1 MALDIET
8 LKEIWAEFIYEGK
21 LDPRIQ
27 PPVADSWQKCRA
39 YGVNPEGGCGT
50 RVADAVFQSIKDAN
64 RTLIDT
70 AMPIMHSV
78 FEIVQRSHFMLVLT
92 DAVGYILV
100 SIGDEMIMSKTRD
113 MRYVAGALWNSQSVG
128 TNAISVALDYDTAIQ
143 MVGPEHYCRSHHGW
157 TCSAAPIHGENGEVI
172 GCINMS
178 GDADKAHDHTLGLV
192 LAAVYGIEGQMSL
205 LRSREIL
212 RTALEVSADGIMLVG
227 TDYHPIWGNSAALR
241 LFGAEADALT
251 RLDVRTLMPDIRW
264 NSDEWNDNAKF
275 FADDTRVLTRT
286 GTVRCTAAITPAE
299 NFGTRT
305 INVTLK
311 KQKHLIDS
319 VNKMSGNRA
328 SYTFDDLYTRDMG
341 MKKTIALARKY
352 ALYDGNIL
360 IEGDSGTGKELIAQA
375 IHNAGSRAG
384 GPFVAI
390 NCASI
395 PRDLLETELFGY
407 EAGAFPGSSG
417 EGNPGRFELANRGTL
432 FLDEISELPLE
443 FQSKLLR
450 AVETHCINRLGGG
463 QDVQLDI
470 RIITATSTRLEEA
483 VTAGS
488 FRRDLYF
495 RLNVLKLEIPPL
507 RERPGDISY
516 CAGMFLER
524 LNRSHPDME
533 KSFAPEFVAGLMK
546 YDWPGNVRELQ
557 NGIERAFYSSVES
570 ILTEDSLRY
579 VMPTAPR
586 KEEPEPQLSGEAGE
600 ILAALTVAGGS
611 VDAAAARLGVSR
623 ATLYRRLKKYGIN
636 PKVINF

>member
-275 FADDTRVLTRT
+275 FADDTRVLTHT